1 MAEAEASLKV
11 GLVDTDTDHVALAGV
26 HQTLNAVQE
35 LVDLTL
41 EDRLEVGL
49 HVLARNLDGVAQGN
63 LGAAFQ
69 LIQLGTLDDD
79 LVILDLGGVLRGDQL
94 EAVLAGAV
102 NFDLH
107 VALADDLAFERG
119 GVGDRNVD
127 LRDLQLDA
135 ACLDGGVDPV
145 LGVVIDDQGLRNGPH
160 VVVVVRDDREAQLD
174 GAGAAGNGDVVDR
187 LIGVD
192 KRIDAVEGVLVE
204 ALHIGRLDR
213 AEDHGGTH
221 DEGDDMAD
229 RPDLFAD
236 GDDTDGEA
244 HGQARLDGLL
254 NNAADQEHENA
265 AALIALDGLNG
276 FFRGRSRPD
285 HDDEAG
291 DIAGDQ
297 RHAQLTDFRV
307 GEMAVIVG
315 AFVRRF
321 GLDVLACLDHLR
333 GDGGADAGLED
344 GVGARLAEHHG
355 LHIGQ
360 RVLQFADVRDL
371 LADVGIDTGQEV
383 GGGGHGQ
390 RGVAANLCNDLVDF
404 FFGLREHLVGA
415 VEDSFKQCLHC
426 R

>member
-1 MAEAEASLKV
+1 
-11 GLVDTDTDHVALAGV
+11 
-26 HQTLNAVQE
+26 
-35 LVDLTL
+35 
-41 EDRLEVGL
+41 
-49 HVLARNLDGVAQGN
+49 
-63 LGAAFQ
+63 
-69 LIQLGTLDDD
+69 
-79 LVILDLGGVLRGDQL
+79 
-94 EAVLAGAV
+94 
-102 NFDLH
+102 
-107 VALADDLAFERG
+107 
-119 GVGDRNVD
+119 
-127 LRDLQLDA
+127 
-135 ACLDGGVDPV
+135 
-145 LGVVIDDQGLRNGPH
+145 
-160 VVVVVRDDREAQLD
+160 
-174 GAGAAGNGDVVDR
+174 
-187 LIGVD
+187 
-192 KRIDAVEGVLVE
+192 
-204 ALHIGRLDR
+204 
-213 AEDHGGTH
+213 
-221 DEGDDMAD
+221 MAD
-229 RPDLFAD
+229 RPNLFAD

-254 NNAADQEHENA
+254 NNAADQEHENTA
-265 AALIALDGLNG
+265 GLIALDGLNG

-291 DIAGDQ
+291 NIAGDQ
-297 RHAQLTDFRV
+297 RHAQLTDFCV
-307 GEMAVIVG
+307 GEVAVVVG
-315 AFVRRF
+315 AFVRSV
-321 GLDVLACLDHLR
+321 GLDVLARLDHLR